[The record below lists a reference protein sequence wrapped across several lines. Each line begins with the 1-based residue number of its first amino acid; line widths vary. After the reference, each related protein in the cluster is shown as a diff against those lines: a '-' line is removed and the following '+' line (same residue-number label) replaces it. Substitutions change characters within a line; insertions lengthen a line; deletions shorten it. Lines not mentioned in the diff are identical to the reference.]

1 MGVLLGALLAAV
13 EGVASLVFPPALTAA
28 LLVAVSAVST
38 RGLHLD
44 GLMDVCDGL
53 FGGYTPERRLEIM
66 RDSHVGAFAVLGA
79 SCLLLLKY
87 GALFSLLSQDV
98 LEPAWALVLYPVL
111 GRWAMVLQLGAFPY
125 TRSSGLGSPLHQG
138 GGKVPTGAAALTA
151 GLVAGVA
158 GGIGGVILLAGSSV
172 LAWLLG
178 AGMARMLGGLTG
190 DTYGATNEIVEA
202 ATVIAVVGLLPLGIM
217 EPLPF
222 LPLLPGLV
230 TS

>member
-1 MGVLLGALLAAV
+1 MLGVVLVALEKA
-13 EGVASLVFPPALTAA
+13 ASLVFPPALTAA
-28 LLVAVSAVST
+28 LLVAVSAAAT

-66 RDSHVGAFAVLGA
+66 RDSHVGSFAVLGA
-79 SCLLLLKY
+79 LCLLLLKY
-87 GALFSLLSQDV
+87 GALVSLLSQDV
-98 LEPAWALVLYPVL
+98 MEPAWALVLYPVL

-138 GGKVPTGAAALTA
+138 GGRIPTVLAALTA
-151 GLVAGVA
+151 AVLSVMAA
-158 GGIGGVILLAGSSV
+158 GGIGGAILLAGSSL

-178 AGMARMLGGLTG
+178 AGIARMLGGLTG

-202 ATVIAVVGLLPLGIM
+202 VTIIAVVGLLPLGVM
-217 EPLPF
+217 EPLPV
-222 LPLLPGLV
+222 LPLLSGWGP
-230 TS
+230 S

>member
-1 MGVLLGALLAAV
+1 MLGLLLAAV
-13 EGVASLVFPPALTAA
+13 DKAAALVFPPALTAA
-28 LLVAVSAVST
+28 LLVAVSAVAT

-53 FGGYTPERRLEIM
+53 FGGYAPERRLEIM

-87 GALFSLLSQDV
+87 GALVALLSQDV

-111 GRWAMVLQLGAFPY
+111 SRWAMVLQLGAFPY
-125 TRSSGLGSPLHQG
+125 TRSSGLGEPAAPGGREDSHCPG
-138 GGKVPTGAAALTA
+138 GGDCGP
-151 GLVAGVA
+151 GVGSCWREA
-158 GGIGGVILLAGSSV
+158 GGGILLAGSSL

-190 DTYGATNEIVEA
+190 DTYGATNEIIEA

-217 EPLPF
+217 EPLPL
-222 LPLLPGLV
+222 LPLLPGWGP
-230 TS
+230 S

>member
-1 MGVLLGALLAAV
+1 MLGLLLAAV
-13 EGVASLVFPPALTAA
+13 EKAAALVFPPALTAA
-28 LLVAVSAVST
+28 LLVAVSAVAT

-87 GALFSLLSQDV
+87 GALVALLSQDV

-111 GRWAMVLQLGAFPY
+111 SRWAMVLQLGAFPY
-125 TRSSGLGSPLHQG
+125 TRSSGLGSLLHQG
-138 GGKVPTGAAALTA
+138 GGRIPTVL
-151 GLVAGVA
+151 AGVTAVLVSAAA
-158 GGIGGVILLAGSSV
+158 GGIGGGILLAGSSL

-190 DTYGATNEIVEA
+190 ATYGATNEIIEA
-202 ATVIAVVGLLPLGIM
+202 ATIIAVVGLLPLGIM
-217 EPLPF
+217 EPPPL
-222 LPLLPGLV
+222 LPLLPGWGP
-230 TS
+230 S

>member
-1 MGVLLGALLAAV
+1 MLGLVLVGVEKAS
-13 EGVASLVFPPALTAA
+13 SLVFPPALTAA
-28 LLVAVSAVST
+28 LLVAVPAAAT

-87 GALFSLLSQDV
+87 GALVSLLSQDA

-138 GGKVPTGAAALTA
+138 GGKIPTVLAALTA
-151 GLVAGVA
+151 AVLSVAA
-158 GGIGGVILLAGSSV
+158 AGIGGAILLAGSSL

-202 ATVIAVVGLLPLGIM
+202 AAIIAVVGLAPLGVI

-222 LPLLPGLV
+222 LPLLSEWGP
-230 TS
+230 S

>member
-1 MGVLLGALLAAV
+1 MLGVLLVAV
-13 EGVASLVFPPALTAA
+13 EKAASLVFPPALTAA
-28 LLVAVSAVST
+28 LLVAVSAAAT

-87 GALFSLLSQDV
+87 GALVSLLSQDV
-98 LEPAWALVLYPVL
+98 MEPAWALVLYPVL

-138 GGKVPTGAAALTA
+138 GGKIPTGAAALTA
-151 GLVAGVA
+151 AVISVVAAGV
-158 GGIGGVILLAGSSV
+158 GGAILLAGSSI

-202 ATVIAVVGLLPLGIM
+202 ATIIAVVGLVPLGVI

-222 LPLLPGLV
+222 LPGLAGWRP
-230 TS
+230 S